1 MIHRFED
8 DAPTLG
14 VESVLPRAVD
24 AEARPT
30 ALTRADFPQLFAS
43 STRFAWRVLARMGVA
58 RGDLADVCQEVFVV
72 VYRRLDDFDGRA
84 SPRSWIYGICVRVA
98 SEYRRSRRARPE
110 LLGGDVPEVP
120 IPAEQAT
127 ALDRKR
133 AREQLQAAL
142 DELDDDKRAVFVL
155 YEIEE
160 LAMTEVSEALG
171 IPVQTAYSRLHAARK
186 LVSAR
191 FRRADTL
198 GGLK

>member
-1 MIHRFED
+1 LIHSSGHG
-8 DAPTLG
+8 APTAG

-58 RGDLADVCQEVFVV
+58 QSDVADVCQEVFVV

-98 SEYRRSRRARPE
+98 SEYRRRRRAPPE
-110 LLGGDVPEVP
+110 LLGGDVPEVHN
-120 IPAEQAT
+120 PAEQAT

-133 AREQLQAAL
+133 ARELLQEAL
-142 DELDDDKRAVFVL
+142 EELDDDKRAVFVL

-160 LAMTEVSEALG
+160 LTMTEVSEALG
-171 IPVQTAYSRLHAARK
+171 VPVQTAYSRLHAARK
-186 LVSAR
+186 TVSAR
-191 FRRADTL
+191 FRRSGAI
-198 GGLK
+198 GALK

>member
-1 MIHRFED
+1 M
-8 DAPTLG
+8 
-14 VESVLPRAVD
+14 PRAVD

-58 RGDLADVCQEVFVV
+58 QSDVADVCQEVFVV

-98 SEYRRSRRARPE
+98 SEYRRRRRARPE

-133 AREQLQAAL
+133 ARELLQEA
-142 DELDDDKRAVFVL
+142 LDDDKRAVFVL

-160 LAMTEVSEALG
+160 LTMTEVSEALG
-171 IPVQTAYSRLHAARK
+171 VPVQTAYSRLHAARK
-186 LVSAR
+186 TVSAR
-191 FRRADTL
+191 FRRSGAI
-198 GGLK
+198 GALK